1 MQPIR
6 SVKLLPPPVLA
17 TNSWYDFLWG
27 CEWLQKKPN
36 RPVKRTHD
44 SKKSPDN
51 KARHGWKL
59 LFRILFPLVFVV
71 VLFVFAFAL
80 AVRLTPFD
88 ASKLV
93 PNRTSTII
101 YAKNGSILEQIPA
114 SGATDLSYNQIPRN
128 LQEALVATEDHNY
141 WTGSSIDMRGILR
154 AAFVDLWK
162 GEFAQGGST
171 LQQQL
176 AKMVFLTDQKTFQR
190 KFQQVILGVQID
202 RYYTK
207 QEILAMYLNRVF
219 LGENAVG
226 VEQAAERYFGV
237 NLAAG
242 QKLTLD
248 EAALLA
254 GLPQA
259 PSGYDPLQYPKA
271 ALARRN
277 VVLQNMVNAGY
288 LSQAKADAAAKQP
301 LGASFHSL
309 PQDNWN
315 THPVLTNFL
324 FDYANRYANLGPDM
338 LLSGGLKIYT
348 TIDPSVQSA
357 VDQVFWGHQYDAD
370 FPSGST
376 SGGPQG
382 AAIFLN
388 PKTGGVL
395 GAAASRWVGY
405 AYLGEDRILNAR
417 RSPGSSIKP
426 ILEYAPAIESGKF
439 SPSSMLD
446 NTPHDFGGGYTPQ
459 NDEAN
464 SPPQVTLTYG
474 LAMSQNVA
482 STWLLQQIGIN
493 TGVNFA
499 ENDGIPFTATD
510 RQHLGIAI
518 GGMENGVTPWEM
530 AQGYEAF
537 DNQGIQMEAHLIDKV
552 VNASGQVIYAFQPA
566 AKRIMSAQTAAT
578 LTKIMEGTV
587 QYGTG
592 QLAAVPGWGVAGK
605 TGTVQYSY
613 GLTGKHPD
621 WISTCWF
628 DGYTPNMVGSVY
640 IGYDTPSPTQHM
652 TDIPYAPSWW
662 AAKVWGDV
670 THLAVAGQPPQTF
683 NNSVSA
689 PTSAPATVAPKTQNG
704 VNHLT
709 ATWDSTTNAVQL
721 TWQSPVVGGANYIIS
736 RAATAGGSTGPAQQ
750 IGETQILTFED
761 PTVQMGGVYTYTVQA
776 VDVQTGANIGAPGTI
791 TLAVQSNPG
800 GGTPAN
806 NGTAGNNISSGAG
819 NGPGVPT
826 GGNNTGPNNSI
837 SGNPQNPGVGGG
849 VPVPPANSTLGAP
862 ENPGTPPSSP
872 GAGNAQK

>member
-1 MQPIR
+1 MPGTR
-6 SVKLLPPPVLA
+6 
-17 TNSWYDFLWG
+17 
-27 CEWLQKKPN
+27 
-36 RPVKRTHD
+36 RR
-44 SKKSPDN
+44 
-51 KARHGWKL
+51 RRWKL
-59 LFRILFPLVFVV
+59 FFSILFPLAFIV

-88 ASKLV
+88 AAKLV
-93 PNRTSTII
+93 PNRTNTII
-101 YAKNGSILEQIPA
+101 YGKTGSVLEQIPS
-114 SGATDLSYNQIPRN
+114 SGSTDLSYSQIPTD
-128 LQEALVATEDHNY
+128 LQEALVATEDRNF
-141 WTGSSIDMRGILR
+141 WTGSSINVRGILR

-171 LQQQL
+171 IQQQL
-176 AKMVFLTDQKTFQR
+176 AKMVFLTDRKTVQR

-202 RYYTK
+202 RYFTK
-207 QEILAMYLNRVF
+207 QEILAMYFNRVF

-226 VEQAAERYFGV
+226 VQQAAERYFGV
-237 NLAAG
+237 NLAKG

-259 PSGYDPLQYPKA
+259 PSGYDPLQHPKA
-271 ALARRN
+271 ALQRRN
-277 VVLQNMVNAGY
+277 VVLQNMVTAGY
-288 LSQAKADAAAKQP
+288 ITQNNADAAAKQP
-301 LGASFHSL
+301 LGTSFHNL

-324 FDYANRYANLGPDM
+324 FDYANKYANLGPDM

-348 TIDPSVQSA
+348 TIDPNVQSA

-439 SPSSMLD
+439 TSNSILD

-464 SPPQVTLTYG
+464 APPKVTLAYG

-482 STWLLQQIGIN
+482 STWLLQQIGID

-499 ENDGIPFTATD
+499 ENDGIPFTAQD

-518 GGMENGVTPWEM
+518 GGMEYGVTPWEM
-530 AQGYEAF
+530 ARGYEAF
-537 DNQGIQMEAHLIDKV
+537 DNQGVQMDAHLIDKV
-552 VNASGQVIYAFQPA
+552 VNPSGQVIYAFQPA
-566 AKRIMSAQTAAT
+566 AKRIMSPQTAT
-578 LTKIMEGTV
+578 TMTKIMEGTV
-587 QYGTG
+587 RYGTG

-628 DGYTPNMVGSVY
+628 DGYTPNMVGSIY

-670 THLAVAGQPPQTF
+670 ARLAVAGQTPQTF
-683 NNSVSA
+683 NTGVPIPSSQ
-689 PTSAPATVAPKTQNG
+689 PQAPAQQTQIG
-704 VNHLT
+704 VSHLS
-709 ATWDSTTNAVQL
+709 ATWDPTSNSVQL
-721 TWQSPVVGGANYIIS
+721 MWQSSVAGAANYVIS
-736 RAATAGGSTGPAQQ
+736 RATVTSGSTGPAQQ
-750 IGETQILTFED
+750 IGETQVLTFED
-761 PTVQMGGVYTYTVQA
+761 PTVQVGAVYTYTVQA
-776 VDVQTGANIGAPGTI
+776 VDASTGAHIGQPGTI
-791 TLAVQSNPG
+791 TLTVQGSSGG
-800 GGTPAN
+800 GGTSGNTGAPGSSGGL
-806 NGTAGNNISSGAG
+806 GTSPPGNYTVPGNTTPGNTASNSSGAG
-819 NGPGVPT
+819 GASGAPA
-826 GGNNTGPNNSI
+826 NNT
-837 SGNPQNPGVGGG
+837 PGL
-849 VPVPPANSTLGAP
+849 PANSLSHPLTGLGNTLSS
-862 ENPGTPPSSP
+862 TQSP
-872 GAGNAQK
+872 GGSSDGGQP